1 MEKTLNEVLGQIAAI
16 LKTLFVEGVI
26 HRNNVLVR
34 LETIIMSF
42 FIIIISIRI
51 IIHCHNVLV
60 GLETIIMSTFIIII
74 IIRIITRI
82 IIHYHDVLIIVMII
96 IIMIIMIKLIITI
109 MTFIITMN
117 HDKCHHDPPAD
128 ECHREREK
136 VLEFFHHCFIS

>member
-26 HRNNVLVR
+26 HR
-34 LETIIMSF
+34 
-42 FIIIISIRI
+42 
-51 IIHCHNVLV
+51 HDVLV
-60 GLETIIMSTFIIII
+60 GLETIIMSTIIII
-74 IIRIITRI
+74 IIRIII
-82 IIHYHDVLIIVMII
+82 YCYNVLIIVMII
-96 IIMIIMIKLIITI
+96 TMIIMIKLIIII
-109 MTFIITMN
+109 MTFIIIMN

>member
-26 HRNNVLVR
+26 HRHNVLVG

-51 IIHCHNVLV
+51 IIHCHNVQ
-60 GLETIIMSTFIIII
+60 IM
-74 IIRIITRI
+74 
-82 IIHYHDVLIIVMII
+82 VMII
-96 IIMIIMIKLIITI
+96 IIMIIMIKLIIII
-109 MTFIITMN
+109 MTFIIIMN
-117 HDKCHHDPPAD
+117 HDKCHHNPPAD

-136 VLEFFHHCFIS
+136 VLEYFHHCFIS